1 MVRMLRSNL
10 VIKFSC
16 EKLVQRKF
24 LSIFKVS
31 LGISLEGIS
40 SLTRTITPPS
50 NSLRFLRKDV
60 VKPGILNCPS
70 GNDSSSLVSDMT
82 KMATYPLI

>member
-50 NSLRFLRKDV
+50 NSLRFLRKGV